1 MTIWLSYLLVF
12 VGGYLVINY
21 FPQLLDLGIQH
32 LINSE
37 TFKASRLQ
45 KLIDEDE
52 VKENEVLPSQIGFHQ
67 YEDDSEYITDDERD
81 D

>member
-32 LINSE
+32 LIN
-37 TFKASRLQ
+37 LQ
-45 KLIDEDE
+45 TVRVNEMQKKLDKEEEGKED
-52 VKENEVLPSQIGFHQ
+52 LQPSIGFQ
-67 YEDDSEYITDDERD
+67 YQPEMEYDDERD